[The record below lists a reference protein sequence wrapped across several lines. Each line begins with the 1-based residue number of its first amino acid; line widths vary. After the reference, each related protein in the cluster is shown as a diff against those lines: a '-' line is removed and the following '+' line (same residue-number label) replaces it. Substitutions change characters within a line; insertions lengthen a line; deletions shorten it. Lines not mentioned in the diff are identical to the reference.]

1 MVDGDQVREWAPR
14 LLAPVAFFVAAT
26 VLVLVVHRA
35 LNTNSSATANPSG
48 PTVAEPGTTVS
59 QPTTSTQ
66 GGISTGRRFYRV
78 RPGDTLDAIAARF
91 KTTTA
96 DLVILNPRIDP
107 LSLSVGQRIR
117 IR

>member
-1 MVDGDQVREWAPR
+1 VVDADQVRDWGPR
-14 LLAPVAFFVAAT
+14 LLAPLAFFVAAT

-35 LNTNSSATANPSG
+35 LNADSGASTNPG
-48 PTVAEPGTTVS
+48 PTVTEPGTSMT
-59 QPTTSTQ
+59 QPGTSTERETPA
-66 GGISTGRRFYRV
+66 GKKFYRV

-96 DLVILNPRIDP
+96 ELVTLNPKIDP

>member
-1 MVDGDQVREWAPR
+1 MVDVDQVRDWAPR
-14 LLAPVAFFVAAT
+14 LLAPLAFFVAAT

-35 LNTNSSATANPSG
+35 LNADSSATTT
-48 PTVAEPGTTVS
+48 PTTSVS
-59 QPTTSTQ
+59 QPGTSVTQPDTSTK
-66 GGISTGRRFYRV
+66 GETPAGKKFYRV

-96 DLVILNPRIDP
+96 DLVILNPKIDP
-107 LSLSVGQRIR
+107 LSLTVGQRIR